1 MKRIGLMVAIG
12 TAMIGCGGNGEDNAN
27 FPGRM
32 TPTPDAVNKATKSLT
47 TGKAKSVT
55 AASNNFGFSLFQEL
69 AKKEPAKN
77 IFISPSSISMALT
90 MTYTGA
96 EAGTKTAMEKTLGF
110 AGMSTRE
117 VQEANKDIR
126 TVLAAPDKGVTLD
139 IANSLWAK
147 QGIEFKREFIGK
159 NEDYFGAKVT
169 TLDFSKPE
177 SADAIN
183 VWVTEATQEKIK
195 QIVDKI
201 PADMAMYLVNAVY
214 FKGAWKDKF
223 DAKQTVPREFTLFD
237 GKKKDVAMMHDQG
250 EYEYQ
255 KSDKFAAV
263 RIPYGTGRLGMIV
276 MLPNEKIPVAD
287 VVKQLDA
294 KNWDAWMT
302 KFKKMDGK
310 LGLPKFKSEYSA
322 QLKEQLEALGM
333 GEAFDPNKADF
344 KGMSAA
350 EQLFIS
356 HVQHKTFVEVS
367 EEGTE
372 AAAVTDVGVG
382 VTSAPA
388 QPKETFELI
397 ANRPFVYAIV
407 DKQTGAILFLGI
419 MGDPS

>member
-1 MKRIGLMVAIG
+1 MKRIGLVAAIG
-12 TAMIGCGGNGEDNAN
+12 TAMIGCGGSGEDTAN
-27 FPGRM
+27 FPGRLN
-32 TPTPDAVNKATKSLT
+32 PTPDAVNKATKSLT

-55 AASNNFGFSLFQEL
+55 AASNTFGFSLFQEL
-69 AKKEPAKN
+69 AKKEPSKN
-77 IFISPSSISMALT
+77 IFISPSSVSMALT

-177 SADAIN
+177 AADAIN
-183 VWVTEATQEKIK
+183 VWVTEATQQKIK

-201 PADMAMYLVNAVY
+201 PDNMAMYLVNAVY
-214 FKGAWKDKF
+214 FKGAWKDPF
-223 DAKQTVPREFTLFD
+223 DAKQTAPREFTPFD
-237 GKKKDVAMMHDQG
+237 GKKKEVPMMHDQG

-255 KSDKFAAV
+255 KTDKFAAV

-276 MLPNEKIPVAD
+276 MLPNEKVPVAD
-287 VVKQLDA
+287 VIKQLDA

-310 LGLPKFKSEYSA
+310 LGLPKFKAEYSA

-333 GEAFDPNKADF
+333 GEAFDPSKADF
-344 KGMSAA
+344 KAMSAT

-407 DKQTGAILFLGI
+407 DKQTGAILFLGV